1 MTPNRREILE
11 KVASGDLTPEEAETL
26 LNEDAP
32 PGSEGSEAPAR
43 PTPTIRRVRISAGFG
58 AISVVGDADVAEAE
72 IEGIHQ
78 ASVDGDTLVIAGDFE
93 GVTPGVFAVNLG
105 GRRGRRIRV
114 HTGHHG
120 RGRSA
125 GALRVRINP
134 SLELDAKLDAGPLS
148 ISGIAAPI
156 RARSAAGPITIEDV
170 VEPIDVAV
178 NAGAIRIN
186 GRFDH
191 GDSRVRSD
199 AGAIRIELEAGS
211 DVEVSANAALGK
223 VVVPGMTEG
232 GKGFGSTRS
241 ATVGSGAATLRVE
254 TAMGSIQV
262 LER

>member
-1 MTPNRREILE
+1 MTPDRREILE
-11 KVASGDLTPEEAETL
+11 KVASGDLTPEEAEAL
-26 LNEDAP
+26 LSEDAP
-32 PGSEGSEAPAR
+32 ASEAPAR
-43 PTPTIRRVRISAGFG
+43 PTATIRRVRISAGFG

-93 GVTPGVFAVNLG
+93 GVTPGVFAVNL